1 MKLPYLYLLLFVVL
15 TGVFSC
21 KESLKNKVPIR
32 LGDPSLIVTES
43 DSTYLQN
50 MTDDIAPVKKKS
62 TVAQIS
68 QMMVQVDSLKTSQK
82 MEAEAENETQVK
94 LSGFTINFSECDV
107 IFDGISAHALNATQN
122 ERASQSVSYLQDGG
136 SFMEAKLDISNLSD
150 VRVEERLFVKL
161 GIENNGETLILGD
174 LPKYITQWY
183 NLAGKGSR
191 FVSVGSNSLEYDKL
205 DPAKLRAALEK
216 ELKKKKKNKEES
228 QVWINSIA
236 KTRSHSDS
244 PCKLVPTSAQWRIW
258 GTQNGKSVR
267 KLIQFDIPY

>member
-1 MKLPYLYLLLFVVL
+1 MYLLLFVVL

-82 MEAEAENETQVK
+82 MEAEEESGIAEK
-94 LSGFTINFSECDV
+94 LSGFTINFEECDV
-107 IFDGISAHALNATQN
+107 LFDGISAHALNATQN
-122 ERASQSVSYLQDGG
+122 ERQSQSVSYLKDGG
-136 SFMEAKLDISNLSD
+136 SFMEARIDISKLSD
-150 VRVEERLFVKL
+150 IRVEERLFVKL
-161 GIENNGETLILGD
+161 GIENNGETIILTD

-191 FVSVGSNSLEYDKL
+191 FVSVGNNSLEYDKL
-205 DPAKLRAALEK
+205 DPAKLRAALDK